1 MLIITNRFDLRNI
14 PSACT
19 VKISTV
25 SPDVVS
31 LLVANEDKKICIIT
45 EMEIIENIKKDMNQ
59 SEFIMEP
66 TRRKFNKGEKILH
79 VSYYRPKTGPVNS
92 GKTEYRL
99 ITIV

>member
-1 MLIITNRFDLRNI
+1 MIVVTNRFDLRNL

-19 VKISTV
+19 VKISSV
-25 SPDVVS
+25 SADVVS
-31 LLVANEDKKICIIT
+31 LLMQNEDKKICIIS

-59 SEFIMEP
+59 TEFIMEP

-99 ITIV
+99 ITII